1 MSGNTG
7 GEDDPR
13 NEEELKQYLLDRI
26 ARLESRNMELKEHAR
41 QLDIEKKNIES
52 QKIRYER
59 EIRKLK
65 SEIEKLRSPPL
76 VIGTVSDIIDE
87 GRVIIVTIPWGP
99 PFRIKGELGRSPACI
114 WGAHRYNR

>member
-1 MSGNTG
+1 MMSGNIG
-7 GEDDPR
+7 GDEDPR

-65 SEIEKLRSPPL
+65 SEIEKLISEKL
-76 VIGTVSDIIDE
+76 GVEQDKLWLKIDDIITE
-87 GRVIIVTIPWGP
+87 H
-99 PFRIKGELGRSPACI
+99 FLG
-114 WGAHRYNR
+114 

>member
-1 MSGNTG
+1 MSGNIG
-7 GEDDPR
+7 GDEDPR

-65 SEIEKLRSPPL
+65 SEIEKTAINRNY
-76 VIGTVSDIIDE
+76 E
-87 GRVIIVTIPWGP
+87 NRVHFSRDGVPCV
-99 PFRIKGELGRSPACI
+99 PAPRL
-114 WGAHRYNR
+114 A